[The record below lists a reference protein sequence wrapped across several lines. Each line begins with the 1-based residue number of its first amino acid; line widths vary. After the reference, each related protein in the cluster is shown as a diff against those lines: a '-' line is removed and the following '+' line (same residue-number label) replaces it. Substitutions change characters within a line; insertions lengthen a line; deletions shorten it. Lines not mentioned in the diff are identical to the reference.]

1 LRRESLESLDTS
13 MDPIHRFE
21 RGEAASPFSCDRS
34 LEHADPMLTIRELG
48 HQRLALRLETGV
60 IPEK

>member
-1 LRRESLESLDTS
+1 

-21 RGEAASPFSCDRS
+21 RGEAAMPFSCERS
-34 LEHADPMLTIRELG
+34 LEPADPMLAIRELG
-48 HQRLALRLETGV
+48 HQGFSLRLETGV